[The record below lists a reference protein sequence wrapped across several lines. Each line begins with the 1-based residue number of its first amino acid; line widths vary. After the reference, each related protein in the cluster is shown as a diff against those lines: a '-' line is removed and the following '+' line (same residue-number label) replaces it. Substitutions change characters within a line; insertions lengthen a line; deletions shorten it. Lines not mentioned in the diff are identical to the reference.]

1 MGGRGILHGESA
13 FPTGNGRDLTI
24 LAQKKAKKTRKAK
37 PQSIILKEDV
47 TELGKKGELLEVK
60 AGFYRN
66 FLLPLGKAQI
76 VTPLLINAAA
86 GLISPVSA
94 SSFFPLDRFQMGSS
108 SFSFHDLCFFF
119 LPTDFRICAPSFPTP
134 CNGCRRLVVYFQH
147 LLYHVTEIWEMK
159 IEEERI
165 EAEKRRVKEEA
176 EQLALVF
183 QTVGAFKVKRKGGKG
198 KQIFGSVTAQ
208 DLVDIIKAQLSRDV
222 DKRIISLPEIRET
235 GEYIAELKLHPEVT
249 AQLRLNVYA
258 N

>member
-1 MGGRGILHGESA
+1 MAAVAPLSWSLSCSSPLKISRSVRGDGIVS
-13 FPTGNGRDLTI
+13 TI
-24 LAQKKAKKTRKAK
+24 LAQKKAKKTRK
-37 PQSIILKEDV
+37 IILREDV
-47 TELGKKGELLEVK
+47 AELGKKGELLEVK

-66 FLLPLGKAQI
+66 YLLPLGRAQI
-76 VTPLLINAAA
+76 VTPL
-86 GLISPVSA
+86 
-94 SSFFPLDRFQMGSS
+94 
-108 SFSFHDLCFFF
+108 F
-119 LPTDFRICAPSFPTP
+119 LK
-134 CNGCRRLVVYFQH
+134 
-147 LLYHVTEIWEMK
+147 EIR

-208 DLVDIIKAQLSRDV
+208 DLVDIIKAQLNRDV
-222 DKRIISLPEIRET
+222 DKRAISLPEIRET

-249 AQLRLNVYA
+249 ADIRLNVFA